1 MAEPSIND
9 VPERTVV
16 AWNFPA
22 DVGEDELRI
31 HFQEKKNGGGD
42 IDYIVADESLAFVI
56 FDSPE
61 GLKRFTVS

>member
-1 MAEPSIND
+1 MAEPSING

-16 AWNFPA
+16 VWNFPA
-22 DVGEDELRI
+22 DVGEDELTI

-42 IDYIVADESLAFVI
+42 IDNVVADESLAFVI

-61 GLKRFTVS
+61 GLERFIVS